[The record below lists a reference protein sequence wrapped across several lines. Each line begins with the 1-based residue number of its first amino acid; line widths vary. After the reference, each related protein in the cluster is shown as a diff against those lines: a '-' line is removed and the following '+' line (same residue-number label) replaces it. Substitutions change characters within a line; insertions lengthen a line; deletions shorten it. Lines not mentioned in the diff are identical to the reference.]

1 MQFARL
7 NRKLEGISHAS
18 RKGRPVKDLLKTMV
32 NCRELWIEA
41 YANIYSNKGAITKG
55 VNENTLDGFSWKR
68 VDKIIEKLRNKKY
81 RFAPAKRIYIPK
93 SNGKKR
99 PLGILTGDDKL
110 VMEVAR
116 ILLERVYDPIFSDK
130 SHGFRP
136 HRSCHTALEH
146 IQKYWTGVK
155 WFLEFDIREFFSS
168 MDHEIMIQLLGKRIE
183 DRRFIGLI
191 RCMLKAGY
199 LEDWSY
205 HSTYSG
211 TPQGAGASPILSNI
225 YLHSLD
231 TFMEDLIGQFNKGK
245 RRRYSLEYKRLS
257 EKKRNIRKKIDQ
269 NGKDSNL
276 VSEFKRLDRIQKSI
290 PSLDPHDDGYKRLV
304 YCRYCDD
311 FVAGVIGSREE
322 AQEIMGTVGTFLERE
337 LKLQIADEKTGIQK
351 GKEGMEFLSYRI
363 RTQRTPK
370 IIRIKINGI
379 HLRRRSITGI
389 IRLEV
394 PWRKVQIFCQKYR
407 YGDWQQ
413 LKAFHRPELTVLSDV
428 DIIQTYNAGLRGLS
442 NYYALASDVKTK
454 LQKLMYLAHYSLY
467 KTLASKHQ
475 TRVTAILAR
484 LKHGNEHVHQY
495 EIKGEQREVIVF
507 KLRHMATKPR
517 TWELDSIPMSFRLTS
532 LNSELVRRLNQES
545 CEYCKCTELPLES
558 HHIKK
563 LKDLRQ
569 KPHLQMW
576 KQVMIARR
584 RKTLILCVE
593 CHDLLHAGRLPDS
606 RCRV

>member
-1 MQFARL
+1 M
-7 NRKLEGISHAS
+7 
-18 RKGRPVKDLLKTMV
+18 
-32 NCRELWIEA
+32 
-41 YANIYSNKGAITKG
+41 
-55 VNENTLDGFSWKR
+55 
-68 VDKIIEKLRNKKY
+68 
-81 RFAPAKRIYIPK
+81 
-93 SNGKKR
+93 
-99 PLGILTGDDKL
+99 
-110 VMEVAR
+110 
-116 ILLERVYDPIFSDK
+116 
-130 SHGFRP
+130 
-136 HRSCHTALEH
+136 
-146 IQKYWTGVK
+146 
-155 WFLEFDIREFFSS
+155 
-168 MDHEIMIQLLGKRIE
+168 
-183 DRRFIGLI
+183 
-191 RCMLKAGY
+191 
-199 LEDWSY
+199 
-205 HSTYSG
+205 
-211 TPQGAGASPILSNI
+211 
-225 YLHSLD
+225 
-231 TFMEDLIGQFNKGK
+231 
-245 RRRYSLEYKRLS
+245 
-257 EKKRNIRKKIDQ
+257 
-269 NGKDSNL
+269 
-276 VSEFKRLDRIQKSI
+276 SEFKRLDRIQKSI
-290 PSLDPHDDGYKRLV
+290 PSLDPYDDGYKRLV

-311 FVAGVIGSREE
+311 FVAGVIGSRGE
-322 AQEIMGTVGTFLERE
+322 AQEIMGAVGTFLERE
-337 LKLQIADEKTGIQK
+337 LKLQIADEKMGIQK
-351 GKEGMEFLSYRI
+351 GKAGMEFLSYRI
-363 RTQRTPK
+363 RTRRTPK
-370 IIRIKINGI
+370 IIRIKVNGI

-413 LKAFHRPELTVLSDV
+413 LRAFHRPELTVLSDV

-467 KTLASKHQ
+467 QTLASKYQ
-475 TRVTAILAR
+475 TRVTTILAR

-517 TWELDSIPMSFRLTS
+517 TWELDSIPITFRLIS

-545 CEYCKCTELPLES
+545 CEYCKCTDLPLES

-584 RKTLILCVE
+584 RKTLILCAK